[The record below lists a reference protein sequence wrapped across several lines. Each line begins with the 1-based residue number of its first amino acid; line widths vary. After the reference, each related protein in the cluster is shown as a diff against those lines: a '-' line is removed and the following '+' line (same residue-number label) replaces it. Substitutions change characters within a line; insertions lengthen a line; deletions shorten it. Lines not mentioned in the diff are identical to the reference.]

1 MARELISSFDTWRYE
16 NKMQERNMAHFLMKT
31 IEAFPMGLQT
41 SNHFNNLRE
50 PLSWL
55 LQM

>member
-31 IEAFPMGLQT
+31 IEAFPMELQT